1 MKTVLFL
8 DLDDTLFQTARKCP
22 PDTVLTPG
30 ANSKAGAVNSWLTP
44 AQAALWQGIAASD
57 MEVVPVTARSTAA
70 LGRVLLPLRHRFA
83 CVDFGA
89 TLLVDGTPDAEWQA
103 RAAAVSAASQ
113 PLLQPLWQAAQQH
126 TQLSLEWVASSAG
139 PLYLTARD
147 HGQEPQAMQVLR
159 AEWGAFAAASGEF
172 FLHDNHTLAL
182 VPSAFGK
189 QHAVAEV
196 QRRLRSEGPILS
208 LGLADSASDVGFLK
222 LCDFIGLPAGSQ
234 LARAL

>member
-1 MKTVLFL
+1 M
-8 DLDDTLFQTARKCP
+8 
-22 PDTVLTPG
+22 
-30 ANSKAGAVNSWLTP
+30 
-44 AQAALWQGIAASD
+44 
-57 MEVVPVTARSTAA
+57 
-70 LGRVLLPLRHRFA
+70 
-83 CVDFGA
+83 DFGA